1 MRLRE
6 FTDSHA
12 AMIEDE
18 AEDRGDSNLIAALSF
33 LQNRSA
39 NQHLVPKVRVDA
51 LINMVQNTGHN
62 EFNLAALM
70 DAHKTN
76 DAVKALV
83 KDIKDDDSGTKY
95 VYLNSAPG
103 EDESEVAPGGMSAPR
118 APAEKIVGS
127 MAKSALANR
136 S

>member
-1 MRLRE
+1 MRLTE

-12 AMIEDE
+12 AIIEDE
-18 AEDRGDSNLIAALSF
+18 AESRGDANLIAALSF

-39 NQHLVPKVRVDA
+39 NQHLVPKVRTDA
-51 LINMVQNTGHN
+51 LINMVKNTGVE
-62 EFNLAALM
+62 EFNLESLLN
-70 DAHKTN
+70 AHKTN
-76 DAVKALV
+76 DSVKELI

-103 EDESEVAPGGMSAPR
+103 EDESEVAPGDMSAPR

-127 MAKSALANR
+127 MAKSALAKR